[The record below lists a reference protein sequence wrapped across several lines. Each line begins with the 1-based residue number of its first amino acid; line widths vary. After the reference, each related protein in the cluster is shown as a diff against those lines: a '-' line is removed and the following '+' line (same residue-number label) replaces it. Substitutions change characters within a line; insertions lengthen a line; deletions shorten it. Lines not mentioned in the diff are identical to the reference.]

1 MRFSFAAS
9 RCTGVASS
17 FVWIA
22 ARLGTLLRKADLSV
36 PRIGAV
42 KAALAVALVLFL
54 AGRVAVAAP
63 GVELVYERSERA
75 ASCPDAAALRLEVAK
90 RLGTDPFVDKAD
102 GGRKIVARIDRRGTG
117 EFHGEVR
124 LESDVVPDEDA
135 PSRELDA
142 VDCSEL
148 VASMALTASVLLEP
162 LAGRHKRVL
171 PPPSTTTTKRE
182 LPDFGPPSAPA
193 SAPPTPPLPAGTGVD
208 LRLGA
213 FAVGAA
219 LAAPTVDLGFDV
231 IAGIAIGP
239 RGGAVR
245 WTIDAGA
252 RFDLESGKS
261 SDSHGA
267 RTSLFVGEIA
277 PCRRVGPV
285 GLCAVVEVGAL
296 RGQIPPTSGAGKH
309 AESTAYAALG
319 PRIALEI
326 PVGAG
331 FAIATHFEA
340 AGVLTRTTLRAGHAE
355 LWTTPP
361 LALSLALGLTRT
373 FP

>member
-1 MRFSFAAS
+1 M
-9 RCTGVASS
+9 
-17 FVWIA
+17 
-22 ARLGTLLRKADLSV
+22 ARL
-36 PRIGAV
+36 GAV
-42 KAALAVALVLFL
+42 KAALAVALGLTL
-54 AGRVAVAAP
+54 ASGVAVAAP
-63 GVELVYERSERA
+63 RVELVYERTERA
-75 ASCPDAAALRLEVAK
+75 TSCPDASALRLEVAK
-90 RLGTDPFVDKAD
+90 RLGADPFVDKAD
-102 GGRKIVARIDRRGTG
+102 GGRRIVARIDRLGSG

-124 LESDVVPDEDA
+124 LESGDAPTEDA

-142 VDCSEL
+142 VDCNEL

-171 PPPSTTTTKRE
+171 PPPSTTTSARE
-182 LPDFGPPSAPA
+182 LPDFGAPRPPPPPPPPPPS
-193 SAPPTPPLPAGTGVD
+193 GTAVD

-213 FAVGAA
+213 FAVGSA

-239 RGGAVR
+239 RGGPVR
-245 WTIDAGA
+245 WSIDGGA

-267 RTSLFVGEIA
+267 RTSLVVGEIA

-285 GLCAVVEVGAL
+285 GLCAVLEVGAL
-296 RGQIPPTSGAGKH
+296 RGQVPATSGVGKH

-331 FAIATHFEA
+331 FAIATHLDA
-340 AGVLTRTTLRAGHAE
+340 AGVLTRTTLRAGDEE

-361 LALSLALGLTRT
+361 LALSLALGVLRT